1 MGGDGTGDAGG
12 TGGRDEDV
20 EVPRGERE
28 QAEPVPAGAAP
39 PEDDP
44 AGEGGAPAAELREAG
59 SPPDVRPGPQEG
71 AGPASAEPGSAGAAP
86 VDGGAPPSEPAPVEP
101 AGAAEERP
109 EPSDA
114 LPGAALRSEPLEE
127 AGSASQ
133 ESGSGAE
140 EPAAVALSAQAAPPA
155 GGAPPTE
162 PAPVEPAGTAEERSE
177 PLEETGSASQESGS
191 GAEEPA
197 AVALSAQAAPPAGGA
212 PPTEPAPVEPA
223 GAAEE
228 WSEPTQSLAGA
239 ALREGAPPGSEDS
252 SRSASEPTV
261 RVRDTSASEPTVRVA
276 AGAQDVGAQRAGDG
290 SVRSDGGGLE
300 PTVRVAAG
308 AQGVGAQRA
317 GDAAS
322 DGGGSEPAGSL
333 AGEDRAAGAPPVGQ
347 SAPEEIGRSAL
358 AAALLNLTGL
368 GLGYLYLRRWLRAT
382 AAIVILA
389 LMVVVAF
396 ANDAA
401 GTPWLWRILAALWV
415 AATALDAWTLAR
427 RLTGPDTRVQ
437 WLRPVAVGFVAVLAV
452 VAGHIGYAEAARA
465 TYATGLA
472 AQARADCTEAT
483 RAFGAVSGPYELTL
497 SRDVPAAALRNAEC
511 TEFTGAEG
519 FEQSGAHAEAVAAY
533 QAFRRDHA
541 GSLLDPFARENTRR
555 VLRAWAVELRGAGD
569 LDGAIARYRELLREL
584 GSEPGTA
591 QVREDLA
598 ATHVERASAARVAMV
613 AAAGSARVTAMRAA
627 MDDLLLVGREL
638 ADTGTAA
645 GIPQAVLDTYA
656 QANSAYTEGR
666 FCDALPVLDYAVS
679 LPAAAGVA
687 STANGD
693 RARSLSECGLANFNA
708 GDYSGATERFQTLVA
723 VYPNDPGVPQARA
736 ALITAEVGRAAGMTL
751 PLPAPIDAPA
761 SEPVVVYN
769 AAATEVRVLVA
780 GPTAQELTLPPCPG
794 CPASY
799 VAGAESCPGAAGR
812 PSSSIR
818 LRPGTYYVLQD
829 RAELGPDESVRD
841 PITVQSGGGELCVT
855 VTSTQ

>member
-20 EVPRGERE
+20 EVLRGERE
-28 QAEPVPAGAAP
+28 QAEPVAPGAAP
-39 PEDDP
+39 PEDEP
-44 AGEGGAPAAELREAG
+44 AGEGGAPAADLREAG

-71 AGPASAEPGSAGAAP
+71 AGPASAEPGSAGAAA
-86 VDGGAPPSEPAPVEP
+86 VDGGASPAEPAPVGP
-101 AGAAEERP
+101 AEAAEERP
-109 EPSDA
+109 ESSEA
-114 LPGAALRSEPLEE
+114 FPGAAPRSEPLEE

-140 EPAAVALSAQAAPPA
+140 EPAAAAPSAQAAPPD
-155 GGAPPTE
+155 
-162 PAPVEPAGTAEERSE
+162 
-177 PLEETGSASQESGS
+177 
-191 GAEEPA
+191 
-197 AVALSAQAAPPAGGA
+197 GGA

-239 ALREGAPPGSEDS
+239 ALREGAQPGSEDS

-290 SVRSDGGGLE
+290 SVRSDGGGSE

-308 AQGVGAQRA
+308 AQDVGAQRA
-317 GDAAS
+317 GDGSVRS
-322 DGGGSEPAGSL
+322 DGGGSEPVGSL
-333 AGEDRAAGAPPVGQ
+333 AGEGRTAGAPPVGQ
-347 SAPEEIGRSAL
+347 PTSEEIGRSAL

-401 GTPWLWRILAALWV
+401 GTPWLWRILAALWA

-427 RLTGPDTRVQ
+427 RLAGPDTRVQ
-437 WLRPVAVGFVAVLAV
+437 WLRPVVVGFVAVLAV
-452 VAGHIGYAEAARA
+452 VAGHVGYAEAARA
-465 TYATGLA
+465 TYAAGLA
-472 AQARADCTEAT
+472 AQARADCTAAT
-483 RAFGAVSGPYELTL
+483 RAFGAVAGPYELTL
-497 SRDVPAAALRNAEC
+497 SRDVPAAALRHAEC

-555 VLRAWAVELRGAGD
+555 VLQAWAVELRGAGD

-584 GSEPGTA
+584 GSEPATA

-613 AAAGSARVTAMRAA
+613 AADGAARVTAMRAA

-638 ADTGTAA
+638 ADTGTAV

-656 QANSAYTEGR
+656 QANSAYAEGR

-679 LPAAAGVA
+679 LPAAAGVGP
-687 STANGD
+687 TANGD
-693 RARSLSECGLANFNA
+693 RARSLSECGLANFDA
-708 GDYSGATERFQTLVA
+708 GDYSAATERFQTLVA

-799 VAGAESCPGAAGR
+799 VAGAESCPGAAGK